1 MEAVDQLY
9 LQCDALQAARN
20 LAALAAG
27 ATLGELGSLEEV
39 VQQLLHR
46 QLLQSIVLKVGS
58 RRGFNGL
65 GLCPGFGSSFTKAQ
79 RERLPWDEGHN
90 QSVTFVSLIFSLSP
104 AMEPHLIY
112 QQVTSLPLCCLG

>member
-39 VQQLLHR
+39 VQQLMHR
-46 QLLQSIVLKVGS
+46 QLLHSIVLKV
-58 RRGFNGL
+58 RPRARGATWAWCL
-65 GLCPGFGSSFTKAQ
+65 GLKVHPGLVARPG
-79 RERLPWDEGHN
+79 R
-90 QSVTFVSLIFSLSP
+90 
-104 AMEPHLIY
+104 
-112 QQVTSLPLCCLG
+112 